1 MKSLKFILFLLLFL
15 LLAGSSYVA
24 VQPNSYDLS
33 RTRTISAPVSV
44 IYNTVEDFRQWEP
57 WSPWKEKEPT
67 LYLKYPEK
75 TAGVGGSYSWTGKDG
90 KGTMKTLVAVPND
103 SLLQELKFEQF
114 PASQVYW
121 NFEYKSPNST
131 EVTWGM
137 KSDDVPFVLKFFAL
151 ISGGMDKMIG
161 PDYEKGLENLDTH
174 LQKQMAVYSIEDHGV
189 IDYGGGFYLY
199 VTSSTTPEN
208 ISMTMEKN
216 YAALYNYMSVN
227 NIESNGHPMSLYQF
241 RNPEDGSM
249 IMSCAIPVRQ
259 NYRIKD
265 ASGILCG
272 YMPRTK
278 TLKTTLKGNYKN
290 LEEAWAIGYQN
301 MTKMNLRPS
310 KLKPFEIY
318 LTNPQEKPNP
328 ANWVTELL
336 IPILN

>member
-90 KGTMKTLVAVPND
+90 KGALKTLVAVPND

-174 LQKQMAVYSIEDHGV
+174 LQKQMAVNSIEDHGI

-199 VTSSTTPEN
+199 ITSSTTPEN

-216 YAALYNYMSVN
+216 YATLYNYMNVN

-241 RNPEDGSM
+241 RNPEDRSM

-259 NYRIKD
+259 NYRITD

-290 LEEAWAIGYQN
+290 LEEAWTIGYQN

-318 LTNPQEKPNP
+318 LTNPQENPNP

-336 IPILN
+336 IPIIN

>member
-1 MKSLKFILFLLLFL
+1 MT
-15 LLAGSSYVA
+15 
-24 VQPNSYDLS
+24 Q
-33 RTRTISAPVSV
+33 
-44 IYNTVEDFRQWEP
+44 
-57 WSPWKEKEPT
+57 
-67 LYLKYPEK
+67 
-75 TAGVGGSYSWTGKDG
+75 
-90 KGTMKTLVAVPND
+90 
-103 SLLQELKFEQF
+103 
-114 PASQVYW
+114 
-121 NFEYKSPNST
+121 
-131 EVTWGM
+131 
-137 KSDDVPFVLKFFAL
+137 FFAL

-174 LQKQMAVYSIEDHGV
+174 LQKQMAVYSIEDHGI

-199 VTSSTTPEN
+199 ITSSTTPEN
-208 ISMTMEKN
+208 ISMTMVKN

-227 NIESNGHPMSLYQF
+227 NIESKGHPMSLYQF

-259 NYRIKD
+259 NYKIKD

-290 LEEAWAIGYQN
+290 LEEAWTIGYQN

-310 KLKPFEIY
+310 KHKPFEIY
-318 LTNPQEKPNP
+318 LKNPQENPNP

-336 IPILN
+336 IPIIN